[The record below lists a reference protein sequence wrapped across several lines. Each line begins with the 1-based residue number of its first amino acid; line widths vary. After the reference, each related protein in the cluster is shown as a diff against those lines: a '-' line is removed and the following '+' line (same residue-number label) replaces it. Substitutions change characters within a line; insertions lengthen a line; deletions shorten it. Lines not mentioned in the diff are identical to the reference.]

1 MVEGRGR
8 AEDRV
13 MTETQGPPTAD
24 QQQTG
29 AGRPGVDR
37 ANLRSYE
44 TLHRSVT
51 DRKVAGVAG
60 GLGRHLNIDP
70 KILRVLL
77 VVLCLFGGAGFVV
90 YGVAWLIVP
99 EDGREAGILSMSPGT
114 RNAFLVGAGV
124 VAAFVVVGHAWNG
137 VGAPWPLV
145 LVGLA
150 LLLYFAFRDRGH
162 GGQAQP
168 PAPYGPGSPYGPGPS
183 SAPGSTYGPAP
194 LNAPAPAG
202 PYGPAP
208 TA

>member
-1 MVEGRGR
+1 MVEGCGR

-70 KILRVLL
+70 TILRVLL
-77 VVLCLFGGAGFVV
+77 VVLCLFGGAGFVL
-90 YGVAWLIVP
+90 YGVAWLVVP
-99 EDGREAGILSMSPGT
+99 EDGRDVGTFSMRPGT
-114 RNAFLVGAGV
+114 RNVFFIGAAV
-124 VAAFVVVGHAWNG
+124 LAALIVVGHAWDG

-145 LVGLA
+145 LVGL
-150 LLLYFAFRDRGH
+150 G
-162 GGQAQP
+162 
-168 PAPYGPGSPYGPGPS
+168 
-183 SAPGSTYGPAP
+183 
-194 LNAPAPAG
+194 
-202 PYGPAP
+202 
-208 TA
+208 